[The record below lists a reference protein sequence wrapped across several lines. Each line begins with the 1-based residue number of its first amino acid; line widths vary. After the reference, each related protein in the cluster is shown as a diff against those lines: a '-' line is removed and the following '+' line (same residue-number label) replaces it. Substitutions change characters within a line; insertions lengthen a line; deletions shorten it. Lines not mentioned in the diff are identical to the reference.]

1 MATLQELFDRLSGIA
16 LVRERLADVKSQV
29 EDHRRLLIDHE
40 RRLAQIEARS
50 RGSPR
55 PRSRR

>member
-16 LVRERLADVKSQV
+16 LVRERMADTKSQV

-40 RRLAQIEARS
+40 RRLAQVEARIAAS
-50 RGSPR
+50 QR
-55 PRSRR
+55 PRSKR